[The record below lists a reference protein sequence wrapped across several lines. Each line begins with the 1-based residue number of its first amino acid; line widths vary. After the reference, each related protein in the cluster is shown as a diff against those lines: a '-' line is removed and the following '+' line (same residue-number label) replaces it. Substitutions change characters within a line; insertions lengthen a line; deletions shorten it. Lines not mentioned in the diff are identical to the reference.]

1 MLRFVDHLVYST
13 PDLDEGIHL
22 VEQLFGTDVTP
33 GGRHENWGTRNALVS
48 LGEASYLE
56 IIGPDP
62 QRSIRQT
69 PRLFNIDRV
78 DRPRLVTWAA
88 KGSNL
93 TDIVASARSAGID
106 LGDVSHGNRL
116 LPDGT
121 MLEWQLT
128 DPYADRMGG
137 IIPFFINW
145 GDTAHPAAALP
156 AHCELIAV
164 NLEHPHAQEAE
175 LAMKSV
181 GITTQVATAD
191 TAGIRASIRTP
202 NGIVNL
208 T

>member
-13 PDLDEGIHL
+13 PDLAEGIHL

-62 QRSIRQT
+62 QRSTCQT
-69 PRLFNIDRV
+69 PRLFNIDLV

-128 DPYADRMGG
+128 DPYATVWAASSRSSSTGATQRTRQR
-137 IIPFFINW
+137 PSQP
-145 GDTAHPAAALP
+145 TANSSPSTWNTHT
-156 AHCELIAV
+156 H
-164 NLEHPHAQEAE
+164 
-175 LAMKSV
+175 K
-181 GITTQVATAD
+181 
-191 TAGIRASIRTP
+191 RP
-202 NGIVNL
+202 NSP
-208 T
+208 

>member
-1 MLRFVDHLVYST
+1 MTSTTDPTHAYAMLRFVDHLVYST

-106 LGDVSHGNRL
+106 RGDVSHGNRL
-116 LPDGT
+116 LPRRNHVA
-121 MLEWQLT
+121 LAT
-128 DPYADRMGG
+128 DRPLLRPYRWHHPVLHRLGQH
-137 IIPFFINW
+137 PRTRQRPSQP
-145 GDTAHPAAALP
+145 TANSSPSTWNTHT
-156 AHCELIAV
+156 H
-164 NLEHPHAQEAE
+164 
-175 LAMKSV
+175 
-181 GITTQVATAD
+181 
-191 TAGIRASIRTP
+191 RRP
-202 NGIVNL
+202 NSP
-208 T
+208 